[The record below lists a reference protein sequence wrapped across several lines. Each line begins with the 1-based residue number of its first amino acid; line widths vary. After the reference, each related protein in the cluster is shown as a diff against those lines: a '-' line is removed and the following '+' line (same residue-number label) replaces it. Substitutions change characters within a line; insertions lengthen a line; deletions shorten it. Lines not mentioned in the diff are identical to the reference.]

1 VRFQNYLTTEEVT
14 VVIEKEVTMQE
25 LIDVLG
31 MKTNEPESYDITGY
45 GLEIESYNVD
55 TAITEFKPVT
65 EVLVKHEV
73 PKHYVLGELKGSA
86 NHRVLFNGEYIPLK
100 DHPDATLIN
109 EPLSIVDIS
118 VEDNENYVANGVV
131 NHNTTSGG
139 R

>member
-1 VRFQNYLTTEEVT
+1 M
-14 VVIEKEVTMQE
+14 VIEKEVTMQE
-25 LIDVLG
+25 LVDVLG
-31 MKTNEPESYDITGY
+31 MNMNEPESYDITGY
-45 GLEIESYNVD
+45 GLEVESYNIDNGIV
-55 TAITEFKPVT
+55 EFKPVT
-65 EVLVKHEV
+65 EMLVKHEV

-86 NHRVLFNGEYIPLK
+86 NHRVLFNGNYIPLK
-100 DHPDATLIN
+100 DHPDAILIN